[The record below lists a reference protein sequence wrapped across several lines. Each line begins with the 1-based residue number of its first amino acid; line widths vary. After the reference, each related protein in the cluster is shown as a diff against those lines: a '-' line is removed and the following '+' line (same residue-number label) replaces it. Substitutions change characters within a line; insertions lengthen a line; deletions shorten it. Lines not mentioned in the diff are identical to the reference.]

1 VRFKARYGL
10 LFNGYKDE
18 FCYWEI
24 IVMLRKAAIVAVSQF
39 LATYSPEVQVLVLLV
54 FFWVSISLA
63 RHYPPFRVA
72 QLSRLELY
80 SLFANLLFIY
90 NGLFLVIGSHHDFLT
105 DSGFLRILFLLLHVV
120 PTFGYQ
126 IYCVK
131 LMWE

>member
-1 VRFKARYGL
+1 MRFKARYGL
-10 LFNGYKDE
+10 LFNGYKHE
-18 FCYWEI
+18 LSYWEI
-24 IVMLRKAAIVAVSQF
+24 TVMLRKVGIVAVCQF
-39 LATYSPEVQVLVLLV
+39 AATYSPEVQVLVLLV
-54 FFWVSISLA
+54 LFSMGVSSA
-63 RHYPPFRVA
+63 RNYPPFRVA

-90 NGLFLVIGSHHDFLT
+90 NGLFIVIGSHHDYLK
-105 DSGFLRILFLLLHVV
+105 DSAFLRVLFLLLHVV